1 MSHARE
7 RSHGVMVSTLDFE
20 SSDPSSNLGGTLY
33 SFIAFLLL
41 LPEGVRWNKVT
52 MLRQLN
58 SQQRLPKVQS
68 VQSTIQPVRAFFN
81 HFVSDSSRECSSSL
95 LSEPR
100 CEMTSLLLKNFVIAL
115 INSVTGLRVVQLV
128 VSIQSIW
135 RSVWSWHDTQY
146 VQQMLGYHLEFKVY
160 LVSKPLVRV
169 VFSKFCRRR
178 EVFSLAGCLKIV
190 Y

>member
-100 CEMTSLLLKNFVIAL
+100 CEMTSLLLKNVVIAL

-128 VSIQSIW
+128 LSIQSIW

-169 VFSKFCRRR
+169 VFLKFWCFLWQ
-178 EVFSLAGCLKIV
+178 VV
-190 Y
+190 

>member
-1 MSHARE
+1 
-7 RSHGVMVSTLDFE
+7 MVSTLDFE

-58 SQQRLPKVQS
+58 SQKRLPKVQS
-68 VQSTIQPVRAFFN
+68 VQSTIQPVRAFFK

-95 LSEPR
+95 G
-100 CEMTSLLLKNFVIAL
+100 LLLKNFFIAL

-146 VQQMLGYHLEFKVY
+146 VQQMLGYYLEFKVY

-169 VFSKFCRRR
+169 VFSKFCRLR